1 MTQDPRWL
9 TEAEQRAW
17 QAYRRMFLLLNAQ
30 LARDLAQDSGLSDAD
45 YDVLSALGAS
55 PDRRR
60 RVSELADRMLWSRS
74 RLSHHLARMQQRGLV
89 MREECETD
97 GRGAV
102 VVLTDEGTRTIEQ
115 AAPPHVES
123 VRRHFIDL
131 LSPEQIEAFAT
142 IGETVVGR
150 LTEGDR

>member
-1 MTQDPRWL
+1 
-9 TEAEQRAW
+9 
-17 QAYRRMFLLLNAQ
+17 MFLLLNAQ
-30 LARDLAQDSGLSDAD
+30 LARDLAQDSGLSEAD

-89 MREECETD
+89 VREECATD

-102 VVLTDEGTRTIEQ
+102 VVLTDEGTRTIER

-131 LSPEQIEAFAT
+131 LSPEQIEVFAT

-150 LTEGDR
+150 LTEGDH

>member
-1 MTQDPRWL
+1 MDGHGG
-9 TEAEQRAW
+9 EYGSGVGEQGVCRA
-17 QAYRRMFLLLNAQ
+17 
-30 LARDLAQDSGLSDAD
+30 
-45 YDVLSALGAS
+45 
-55 PDRRR
+55 
-60 RVSELADRMLWSRS
+60 
-74 RLSHHLARMQQRGLV
+74 
-89 MREECETD
+89 
-97 GRGAV
+97 GAV
-102 VVLTDEGTRTIEQ
+102 VVLTGEGTRTIEQ